1 MPTLFF
7 KIFPVVLVDGIVRA
21 DDPFQMAESKYSVIQ
36 IGVTIELYGGKLNGV
51 TYSNPASMK
60 KYARRTQL
68 N

>member
-1 MPTLFF
+1 
-7 KIFPVVLVDGIVRA
+7 VDGIVRA

-36 IGVTIELYGGKLNGV
+36 IGVTIEFYGGKLNGV